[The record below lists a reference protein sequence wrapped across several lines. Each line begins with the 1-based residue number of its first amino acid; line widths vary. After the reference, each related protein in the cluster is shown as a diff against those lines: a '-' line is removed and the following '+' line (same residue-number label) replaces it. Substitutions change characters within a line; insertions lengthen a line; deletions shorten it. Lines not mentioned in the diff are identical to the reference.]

1 VPAPPA
7 SAIASFYAGGAFQTF
22 ITGAS
27 SGCASYT
34 IDGFA
39 VPLGIA
45 EKKNDGSCAI
55 VQPGDLPNNIQTT
68 GSFVAASYDSIIMM
82 VVNDE
87 CATSGSSGNDVRKIN
102 GIDVTGNFLFN
113 SVRASVVQ
121 QSSCSGWSCPLPDS
135 QLAMTHEMLH
145 TFGYQQHSNAYQ
157 CLSEPSNTLKCTLYE
172 YGDMFDIMGG
182 KKLLVGFRARARYYL
197 GWFGSDEVLGVTS
210 AGTYTIG
217 ALNAP
222 LAAVPS
228 VGSLKRA
235 AFVRTPAG
243 STEADGI
250 WVEFIGSG
258 PGNTWNSG
266 SYPEVAY
273 NQAGLFLQKGGY
285 LIDATR
291 QRCGGGAYA
300 DSEAWQDG
308 EMVKVTLNAGKTF
321 VDQTTGIKLSQV
333 RPSAD
338 GLSVSFTVEYG
349 RIDTT
354 CYRALPRIGAG
365 LFGEYQLLMDGSCSS
380 CETQSLIDELKAV
393 PSVAMATR
401 KGFWNVN
408 QAEDVDEGSC
418 GQSTF
423 ALDVVNLPT
432 GWGKV
437 SYYGDVVTAGTTMH
451 AGSTPSR
458 SFHFALTIPSSAAD
472 GNYDMCVLV
481 YNRVSGLQTAKPFRV
496 TLPESGWAWWTNNRP
511 GSYSPAPANDCSQY
525 VTCRTGIAGCTTPM
539 PKQGVCEQEAQADEP
554 GFSPNGSPNG
564 SPPPPP
570 LPPSSPPP
578 SSPPPSLAPPDAP
591 GDMGYTYSGEAPSSS
606 HLPPLSPPPSS
617 PPSSPPSALFV
628 HIKRRKGKVAS
639 TALHPPMTAHSM

>member
-1 VPAPPA
+1 MKNSLLCVALRISCAFRKIVCRRLHSCLSSCLEDQSRLLTLSFSTSRLITFNASVVAIPVLPRSWDLPPAPKSGTSYRFALLALTFSNVPAPPA

-68 GSFVAASYDSIIMM
+68 GSFVAANYDSIIMM

-102 GIDVTGNFLFN
+102 GIDVANNFLFN

-243 STEADGI
+243 SLAGSTEADGI

-273 NQAGLFLQKGGY
+273 NQPGCSCKRGAISSMRRAKG
-285 LIDATR
+285 AAAAHTPT
-291 QRCGGGAYA
+291 A
-300 DSEAWQDG
+300 
-308 EMVKVTLNAGKTF
+308 KHGKTE
-321 VDQTTGIKLSQV
+321 
-333 RPSAD
+333 R
-338 GLSVSFTVEYG
+338 
-349 RIDTT
+349 
-354 CYRALPRIGAG
+354 
-365 LFGEYQLLMDGSCSS
+365 
-380 CETQSLIDELKAV
+380 
-393 PSVAMATR
+393 
-401 KGFWNVN
+401 W
-408 QAEDVDEGSC
+408 
-418 GQSTF
+418 
-423 ALDVVNLPT
+423 
-432 GWGKV
+432 
-437 SYYGDVVTAGTTMH
+437 
-451 AGSTPSR
+451 
-458 SFHFALTIPSSAAD
+458 
-472 GNYDMCVLV
+472 
-481 YNRVSGLQTAKPFRV
+481 
-496 TLPESGWAWWTNNRP
+496 
-511 GSYSPAPANDCSQY
+511 
-525 VTCRTGIAGCTTPM
+525 
-539 PKQGVCEQEAQADEP
+539 
-554 GFSPNGSPNG
+554 
-564 SPPPPP
+564 
-570 LPPSSPPP
+570 
-578 SSPPPSLAPPDAP
+578 
-591 GDMGYTYSGEAPSSS
+591 
-606 HLPPLSPPPSS
+606 
-617 PPSSPPSALFV
+617 
-628 HIKRRKGKVAS
+628 
-639 TALHPPMTAHSM
+639 